1 MSKLTKQNVGGIDY
15 TMVGCTLTG
24 VCASGAADYIKVVT
38 LSDGDAIGDG
48 MTVVVAFTNGNTAGT
63 APMPTTI
70 YSSDQVNYYADDQL
84 TVPFTLAPTGCY
96 EIEYTGEGNAYSYVS
111 YPIMQVGSVSG
122 PLCDASGNKAS
133 GALWLAGDK
142 VSVNYSNG
150 CFNVIPQATDSMTV
164 MTASSV
170 VNGAPLR
177 TGSTVRVMLTAD
189 LAGTDTATGLVL
201 SYNGINTPVKVGKN
215 GSLSNFVASEV
226 SSGVYKYVQA
236 YTTLELMFD
245 GTQFI
250 IIGNPVV
257 LSSADY
263 TIYADGLQRVDTVAT
278 NNKNMV
284 TSNAVATE
292 LGKQY
297 DDSYLNNITDVV
309 IKSLGVTDVKAYRKQ
324 NFVFIY
330 ITGTYTGVQT
340 TSTQVCVSN
349 LPAKYRPRI
358 EQSGAVVSYKNENQP
373 YVFSARILIESN
385 GNVALAECGF
395 PTGAQMRMGFIYM
408 V

>member
-24 VCASGAADYIKVVT
+24 VCASSASDFIKAVA
-38 LSDGDAIGDG
+38 LSDGDQLSDG

-63 APMPTTI
+63 APLPTTI
-70 YSSDQVNYYADDQL
+70 YSSDQVNYYEDDQL
-84 TVPFTLAPTGCY
+84 TVPFTLAPSGCY
-96 EIEYTGEGNAYSYVS
+96 DIEYTGTGNAYNYIS

-142 VSVNYSNG
+142 VSINYSNG

-177 TGSTVRVMLTAD
+177 TGSTVRVMFTAD

-201 SYNGINTPVKVGKN
+201 SYNGVNTPVKVGKN

-263 TIYADGLQRVDTVAT
+263 TIYADGFKSIDE
-278 NNKNMV
+278 KYV
-284 TSNAVATE
+284 TSGSATLNSSVLDVANSHID
-292 LGKQY
+292 Y
-297 DDSYLNNITDVV
+297 V
-309 IKSLGVTDVKAYRKQ
+309 IKGDICII
-324 NFVFIY
+324 NFDITIINEISWDNVFIA
-330 ITGTYTGVQT
+330 
-340 TSTQVCVSN
+340 SN
-349 LPAKYRPRI
+349 IPIPM
-358 EQSGAVVSYKNENQP
+358 ENQTL
-373 YVFSARILIESN
+373 VFSAWKASAGEAGTIYIANGTFNAYSGTVYYTGRIY
-385 GNVALAECGF
+385 GTA
-395 PTGAQMRMGFIYM
+395 IYKRK

>member
-24 VCASGAADYIKVVT
+24 MCASGAADYIKVVT

-63 APMPTTI
+63 APLPTTI

-84 TVPFTLAPTGCY
+84 TVPFTFAPTGCY

-177 TGSTVRVMLTAD
+177 TGSTVRVMFTAD

-215 GSLSNFVASEV
+215 GSLSDFVASEV
-226 SSGVYKYVQA
+226 STGVYKYVQA
-236 YTTLELMFD
+236 YTTLELAFD
-245 GTQFI
+245 GSQFI

-257 LSSADY
+257 LSSANY
-263 TIYADGLQRVDTVAT
+263 TIYADGLQRVNTVAT

-284 TSNAVATE
+284 TSNAVASVIKNYNANDIGYSSSSSYYAEISNLFPTE
-292 LGKQY
+292 GLETNVFIITARNGEAHILLCGTADGGTIVAPVWIQINEGTGK
-297 DDSYLNNITDVV
+297 LMNITYSATE
-309 IKSLGVTDVKAYRKQ
+309 KKNK
-324 NFVFIY
+324 N
-330 ITGTYTGVQT
+330 T
-340 TSTQVCVSN
+340 TRSV
-349 LPAKYRPRI
+349 
-358 EQSGAVVSYKNENQP
+358 
-373 YVFSARILIESN
+373 
-385 GNVALAECGF
+385 
-395 PTGAQMRMGFIYM
+395 
-408 V
+408 